1 MNRYSL
7 AIVGTLIG
15 FFSVAA
21 HSAPGEYWE
30 ITNKME
36 MPGMPFAMPATTT
49 KVCIA
54 KGGEKDPQKTSGDK
68 DCKMTDVKTSGNKV
82 TWKARCDH
90 NGEVMTGTGEQTTTA
105 NGYEGKMQFAG
116 KSQGQDMNMT
126 MAFSGKRAGGSCDTE
141 EQVKKIKAQMCDTSR
156 YHSTAEWISGSDLIL
171 QPGSACSDQRKQL
184 CEMVRKDAPNDVQ
197 AYNAL
202 LQHDQH
208 SGSNISVAKEC
219 QVNMTA
225 ATKSI
230 CSKLNGDT
238 YSQLS
243 ASCPA
248 EAKAYRVAQR
258 KHECEGRSYTA
269 ETRAADLKKCMSGK
283 DETADD
289 STTGAA
295 TAEKKSGN
303 PAADLL
309 ESANKLRSKFGF

>member
-1 MNRYSL
+1 MNRNFI
-7 AIVGTLIG
+7 AIFGMLTGLI
-15 FFSVAA
+15 SVAA
-21 HSAPGEYWE
+21 QAATGEYWE

-36 MPGMPFAMPATTT
+36 MPGMSFAMPGTTT

-54 KGGEKDPQKTSGDK
+54 KGGEKDPQKTSGGK
-68 DCKMTDVKTSGNKV
+68 DCKMTDVKTVGNKV
-82 TWKARCDH
+82 TWKAHCDH
-90 NGEVMTGTGEQTTTA
+90 NGEVMTGTGEQTTSA

-126 MAFSGKRAGGSCDTE
+126 MAFSGKRVGGSCDTE
-141 EQVKKIKAQMCDTSR
+141 EQVKKMKAQICDTSR
-156 YHSTAEWISGSDLIL
+156 YHGTAEWINGSDLIL

-184 CEMVRKDAPNDVQ
+184 CDMVRKDTPNDVQ

-202 LQHDQH
+202 RMHDEH
-208 SGSNISVAKEC
+208 MGSNISVAKEC

-225 ATKSI
+225 MTKSI
-230 CSKLNGDT
+230 CKTLNVDNYG
-238 YSQLS
+238 QLS
-243 ASCPA
+243 AYCPT

-269 ETRAADLKKCMSGK
+269 ETRAADLKKCLSGK

-289 STTGAA
+289 STTGGA

-303 PAADLL
+303 PAADML
-309 ESANKLRSKFGF
+309 ESAKKLRSKFGF